1 MAHEITHL
9 LQGVELHS
17 DRGLMKAH
25 WTTRDIAQMMCE
37 SLPLTPDDIGLIQR
51 GLVRRQSADDDGD
64 VVHPGPGWKLTASRG
79 STIRG
84 KKNP

>member
-1 MAHEITHL
+1 
-9 LQGVELHS
+9 
-17 DRGLMKAH
+17 MKAH
-25 WTTRDIAQMMCE
+25 RTTRDIAQMMCQ

-51 GLVRRQSADDDGD
+51 GLTRRPSAGDDGD
-64 VVHPGPGWKLTASRG
+64 LVHPGLTANRG